1 MSEEIRS
8 RVDRLELPWNGYG
21 IDPYGISKSD
31 LVWFFE
37 VAGFLYRDY
46 FRVRSIGTEHVP
58 ARGRAMLVG
67 NHSGGIALDALMIV
81 AAMFL
86 EMDPPRLAQ
95 GMAEKFLSKIPF
107 ASPLLSRLGH
117 LTGLP
122 EHGLRLLRDER
133 LLLVFPEGARGTAKL
148 FWNRNSLV
156 EFGTGFMRLALQTAT
171 PIVPFGFVGGG
182 AAIPTIANSYKLG
195 HLLGTPYVPLTPWLL
210 PLPLPATLGVRFG
223 PPLRFEGD
231 GNEDDTVIEDK
242 VRQVK
247 ERILGLLGDER
258 GTGEARST
266 EREGL
271 RVA

>member
-37 VAGFLYRDY
+37 VVGFLYRDY

-86 EMDPPRLAQ
+86 EMDP
-95 GMAEKFLSKIPF
+95 
-107 ASPLLSRLGH
+107 LLSRLGH

-122 EHGLRLLRDER
+122 EHGVRLLRDER

-266 EREGL
+266 QREGL